1 MVWFPK
7 TEFQV
12 LSELKLIKN
21 KIICIFIK
29 KISEQFKLNYL
40 VK

>member
-21 KIICIFIK
+21 KFAFLFK